1 MERLVKVDPGNR
13 GWQRDLSVSY
23 TKIGDVLVLVI
34 SPGDHAAIGLVGD
47 NSLAANVISGEF
59 DAAVAQQTQ
68 NLAAL
73 LHSLPKTNLVESADS
88 SGSDHNR
95 SPR

>member
-1 MERLVKVDPGNR
+1 ML
-13 GWQRDLSVSY
+13 RDAGAE
-23 TKIGDVLVLVI
+23 IGDVLVLVI

-47 NSLAANVISGEF
+47 NSLAASVISGEF
-59 DAAVAQQTQ
+59 DAAVAQQAQ

-73 LHSLPKTNLVESADS
+73 LHSLPKKNLIENADRTESDVN
-88 SGSDHNR
+88 G